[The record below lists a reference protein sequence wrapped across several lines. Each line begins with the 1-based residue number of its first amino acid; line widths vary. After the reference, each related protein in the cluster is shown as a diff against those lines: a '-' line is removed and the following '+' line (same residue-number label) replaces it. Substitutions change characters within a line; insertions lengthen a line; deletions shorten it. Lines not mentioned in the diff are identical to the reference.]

1 MKSKKVIIIILVILA
16 IGLIG
21 GGTWFFLSDSNKEPQ
36 KEEKEKKKYVEPD
49 PVAEQYKVNE
59 LKTTAT
65 PDKKIRFSSTV
76 LYRYGD
82 TSSMSVDITPFEDFE
97 KVYIL
102 LTMKTETTEENIVVY
117 LENLKKGVQIEHE
130 IHSLNDWSLVKS
142 WSIKIIT
149 EDEARALG
157 FALVD

>member
-1 MKSKKVIIIILVILA
+1 MKNKKVIVIILVILA

-21 GGTWFFLSDSNKEPQ
+21 GGTLYFLNDSNKEPQ
-36 KEEKEKKKYVEPD
+36 KEEKEKKKEVKPD

-97 KVYIL
+97 KLYLL
-102 LTMKTETTEENIVVY
+102 LTMKTETSEENIIVY

-130 IHSLNDWSLVKS
+130 IQSLNDWSLVKS

-149 EDEARALG
+149 EDEAKALG

>member
-21 GGTWFFLSDSNKEPQ
+21 GGAWFFLSDSNKEPQ
-36 KEEKEKKKYVEPD
+36 KEEKEKKKHVEPD

-97 KVYIL
+97 KVYLL

-130 IHSLNDWSLVKS
+130 IQSLNDWSLVKK
-142 WSIKIIT
+142 W
-149 EDEARALG
+149 
-157 FALVD
+157 

>member
-1 MKSKKVIIIILVILA
+1 MKNKKVIVIILVILA

-21 GGTWFFLSDSNKEPQ
+21 GGTWYFLNDSNKEPQ
-36 KEEKEKKKYVEPD
+36 KEEKEKKKEVKPD

-97 KVYIL
+97 KLYLL
-102 LTMKTETTEENIVVY
+102 LTMKTETSEENIIVY

-130 IHSLNDWSLVKS
+130 IQSLNDWSLVKS

-149 EDEARALG
+149 EDEAKALG
-157 FALVD
+157 FELVD

>member
-1 MKSKKVIIIILVILA
+1 MKNKKVIVIILVILA

-21 GGTWFFLSDSNKEPQ
+21 GGTWYFLNDSNKEPQ
-36 KEEKEKKKYVEPD
+36 KEEKEKKKEVKPD

-97 KVYIL
+97 KLYLL
-102 LTMKTETTEENIVVY
+102 LTMKTETSEENIIVY

-130 IHSLNDWSLVKS
+130 IQSLNDWSLVKS
-142 WSIKIIT
+142 WSIKIIS
-149 EDEARALG
+149 EDEAKALG